1 MIGRLNIGIDVV
13 DVNRFKKLEYHKNI
27 QFYKKIFAKS
37 EINYCIKY
45 KNAAEHFAGKF
56 AIKEAVKKSINQKI
70 KMIDIITSHSNTKPK
85 VRINSKSQYN
95 FQISISHEK
104 NIAIGVVIS
113 ELCKKS

>member
-45 KNAAEHFAGKF
+45 KNAAEHFA
-56 AIKEAVKKSINQKI
+56 KI
-70 KMIDIITSHSNTKPK
+70 
-85 VRINSKSQYN
+85 
-95 FQISISHEK
+95 F
-104 NIAIGVVIS
+104 
-113 ELCKKS
+113 L

>member
-1 MIGRLNIGIDVV
+1 MNKISGVGIDIV
-13 DVNRFKKLEYHKNI
+13 DVKRFRQKKYEDNKK
-27 QFYKKIFAKS
+27 FYKKIFVKS
-37 EINYCIKY
+37 EIDYCLKF
-45 KNAAEHFAGKF
+45 KKCEQHFAGKF